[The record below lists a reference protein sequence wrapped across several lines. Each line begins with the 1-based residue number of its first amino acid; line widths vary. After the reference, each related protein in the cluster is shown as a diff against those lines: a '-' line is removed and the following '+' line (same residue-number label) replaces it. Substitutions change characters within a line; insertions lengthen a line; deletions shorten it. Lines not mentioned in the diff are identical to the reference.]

1 MSSKEVEALLKERE
15 GYVRRGLKNRVKA
28 VDEALKAYGIAVE
41 STPTEVESASI
52 KPEVEQAVGKRAKKR
67 SA

>member
-1 MSSKEVEALLKERE
+1 MSSKEVQALLTERE

-41 STPTEVESASI
+41 SAPTEVESASI
-52 KPEVEQAVGKRAKKR
+52 NPEVEQAVGKRAKKR
-67 SA
+67 SV

>member
-1 MSSKEVEALLKERE
+1 MSSKEVQALLTERE

-41 STPTEVESASI
+41 SAPIEVESASI
-52 KPEVEQAVGKRAKKR
+52 NHEVEQAVGKRAKKR
-67 SA
+67 SV

>member
-1 MSSKEVEALLKERE
+1 MSSKEVQALLAERE

-41 STPTEVESASI
+41 SAPREVESASI
-52 KPEVEQAVGKRAKKR
+52 IPEVEQAVGKRAKKR

>member
-1 MSSKEVEALLKERE
+1 MSSKEVQALLTERE

-41 STPTEVESASI
+41 SAPTEVESASI
-52 KPEVEQAVGKRAKKR
+52 NHEVEQAVGKRAKKR
-67 SA
+67 SV